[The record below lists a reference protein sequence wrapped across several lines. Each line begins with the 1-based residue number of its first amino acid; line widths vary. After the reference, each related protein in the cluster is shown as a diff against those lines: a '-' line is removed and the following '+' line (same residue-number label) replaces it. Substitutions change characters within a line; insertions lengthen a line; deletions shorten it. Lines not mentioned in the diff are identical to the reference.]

1 MAMCCAASMHE
12 ISHDGCTPK
21 QGNLA
26 TVFMLIVSIAWDYF
40 FGNMHVQPAT
50 QREKGK

>member
-1 MAMCCAASMHE
+1 MMAAVAASMHE

-26 TVFMLIVSIAWDYF
+26 TVFMIVSIAWEQLF
-40 FGNMHVQPAT
+40 WEHACAASHT
-50 QREKGK
+50 K